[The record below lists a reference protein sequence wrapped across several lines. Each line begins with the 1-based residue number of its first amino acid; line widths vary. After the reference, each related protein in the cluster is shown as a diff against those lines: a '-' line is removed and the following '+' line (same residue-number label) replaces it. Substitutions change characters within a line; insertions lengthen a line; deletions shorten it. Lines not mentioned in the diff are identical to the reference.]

1 MFYSFAFLVTATLY
15 CVLQLCS
22 LVTNTSCSSGYC
34 PSSNNSSGVDMPPPL
49 PSRKSLSMQSLSPP
63 PLPPRPPPAMQNT
76 VQPELDR
83 HLLIHL
89 TPSTVNHGISNSV
102 SSLKLF
108 NNVTFLHTCFFA
120 DKCTYV
126 IVKSQKYIKISK
138 FYEFYKFYI
147 SKIISSML

>member
-1 MFYSFAFLVTATLY
+1 MNTPKLLPTFANTLFYSFASLVIATLC

-34 PSSNNSSGVDMPPPL
+34 SPSNNGSGADVPPPL

-63 PLPPRPPPAMQNT
+63 PLPPRPPPATQNT

-89 TPSTVNHGISNSV
+89 TPSTVSQGISNSV
-102 SSLKLF
+102 SSL
-108 NNVTFLHTCFFA
+108 
-120 DKCTYV
+120 
-126 IVKSQKYIKISK
+126 IVQ
-138 FYEFYKFYI
+138 
-147 SKIISSML
+147 